1 MKLYYDETMNPRKVC
16 AVAKHVGAPVTYVHV
31 RLNKGEHQTA
41 DFLAINPNGKVPAL
55 QDGDTTLWESNA
67 IMAYLARA
75 ASSDLWPQ
83 DGDKQVEVLRWLSW
97 DTQHFSRY
105 AGNLYFE
112 YIIKPQFALGE
123 PDAASAAQAT
133 AYFRQYGRIL
143 NDHLRGRKYLL
154 GDALTIADFAVAVTL
169 PYAER
174 AKIPVGDFPEMARWH
189 DRLNELAA
197 WRDPFPTMA
206 VAA

>member
-16 AVAKHVGAPVTYVHV
+16 ALAKHVGAPVTYVHV
-31 RLNKGEHQTA
+31 RLNKGEHQTP

-75 ASSDLWPQ
+75 TSSDLWPN

-112 YIIKPQFALGE
+112 YIIKPQFGLGE
-123 PDAASAAQAT
+123 PDAASTAQAT

-143 NDHLRGRKYLL
+143 NDHLRGKPYLV
-154 GDALTIADFAVAVTL
+154 GNALTIADFAVAITL
-169 PYAER
+169 PYADR
-174 AKIPVGDFPEMARWH
+174 ARIPVGEFPEIARWH
-189 DRLNELAA
+189 DRLNELPA
-197 WRDPFPTMA
+197 WRDPFP
-206 VAA
+206 VAAAAA

>member
-41 DFLAINPNGKVPAL
+41 NFLAINPNGKVPAL
-55 QDGDTTLWESNA
+55 QNGDTTLWESNA

-75 ASSDLWPQ
+75 AS
-83 DGDKQVEVLRWLSW
+83 
-97 DTQHFSRY
+97 
-105 AGNLYFE
+105 
-112 YIIKPQFALGE
+112 
-123 PDAASAAQAT
+123 DAASAAQAT

-154 GDALTIADFAVAVTL
+154 GDRLTIADFAVAITL

-197 WRDPFPTMA
+197 WRDPFPTIA